1 MYRFIFSIWMFFSF
15 CKKRIIIPILL
26 YIIHTYLQ
34 TFNVFCV
41 SLFISPNF
49 LPFKKS
55 FFHQKYRNRKFPY
68 YICFSK
74 SQNISSRRREAE
86 RSYPKKQK
94 VITLF
99 LALLAQMCRRGD
111 ALIIQ
116 TAWYIFSWNRN
127 LYSTDALKPATM
139 LLLRIQCYSQLYR

>member
-41 SLFISPNF
+41 SLLISIIFF
-49 LPFKKS
+49 LLKS
-55 FFHQKYRNRKFPY
+55 FFFHQKYRNRKFLT
-68 YICFSK
+68 ICFSK

-116 TAWYIFSWNRN
+116 TAWYIFVKSKSVFYRRSKTSDHVIAKN
-127 LYSTDALKPATM
+127 TM
-139 LLLRIQCYSQLYR
+139 LLPTL